1 LFSTDAT
8 SARLT
13 MRASPRV
20 LAVRA
25 AIGDAS
31 VGVPRSRDPRVA
43 RWLKDFKLLAE
54 STSPNWDGLIVLAS
68 FPFADVG
75 ATLALAASKGR
86 TEELR
91 RVLEKLTPEPTVVGD
106 ASSVS
111 TLLRKE
117 GEGAWDEALTRAG
130 KAAAAHGQRGALD
143 VLLEHGMPCDGCLL
157 DACCSEVNDATRAEC
172 VSRLLEAGAD
182 ANCHWSRMGWKP
194 LHAVAKRG
202 DCESVELLVRGG
214 ADVDA
219 KYYNGKTALFSACEW
234 GKAEA
239 AKTLL
244 RLGASVDVGK
254 WEADHLNTDH
264 SLGASND
271 PVSPRDVAVLL
282 NHVECIKVIDAE
294 MRVRGV

>member
-1 LFSTDAT
+1 
-8 SARLT
+8 

-20 LAVRA
+20 LTVRA
-25 AIGDAS
+25 AIGDS
-31 VGVPRSRDPRVA
+31 VGVPRSRDPRVT
-43 RWLKDFKLLAE
+43 RWMKDFKILAE
-54 STSPNWDGLIVLAS
+54 STSPNWDGLLVLAS

-91 RVLEKLTPEPTVVGD
+91 RVLEKFTPGRAEGGK
-106 ASSVS
+106 ASSRS
-111 TLLRKE
+111 E
-117 GEGAWDEALTRAG
+117 GEGAWDEALMRAG
-130 KAAAAHGQRGALD
+130 KAAAAHGQRSALD
-143 VLLEHGMPCDGCLL
+143 VLLEHGMSCDGCLL

-239 AKTLL
+239 ARTLL

-271 PVSPRDVAVLL
+271 PVSPRDVALSL
-282 NHVECIKVIDAE
+282 NHVDCVRVIDEE
-294 MRVRGV
+294 MRIRGV

>member
-1 LFSTDAT
+1 
-8 SARLT
+8 
-13 MRASPRV
+13 MRASVRV
-20 LAVRA
+20 LTVRA

-43 RWLKDFKLLAE
+43 RWMKDLKLLAE
-54 STSPNWDGLIVLAS
+54 SQNWDGLLVLAS

-86 TEELR
+86 TKELR
-91 RVLEKLTPEPTVVGD
+91 RVLEKLTPGRAEGG
-106 ASSVS
+106 
-111 TLLRKE
+111 E

-130 KAAAAHGQRGALD
+130 KAAAAHGQRSALD
-143 VLLEHGMPCDGCLL
+143 VLLEHGMSCDGCLL

-271 PVSPRDVAVLL
+271 PVSPRDVALSL
-282 NHVECIKVIDAE
+282 NHVDCVKVIDEE